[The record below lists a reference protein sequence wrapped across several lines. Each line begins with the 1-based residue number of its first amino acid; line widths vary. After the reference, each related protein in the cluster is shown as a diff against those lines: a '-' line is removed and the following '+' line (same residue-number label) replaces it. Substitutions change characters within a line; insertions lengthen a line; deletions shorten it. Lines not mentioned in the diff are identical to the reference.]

1 MRILPAVATAAST
14 SHVRSVTRQVHLHL
28 VARTPCKRGK
38 VRTILLKRKRIER
51 KEKGRRWRRIVLS
64 VCYAHDGWSRMQC
77 TKPDNW
83 DNQGIGCK
91 RHCKATLIL
100 TRDIVL
106 NANVLS
112 FQDFAKFKIF
122 SKKNQSGKKSCVF
135 VPCLRVAAYWWVMFS
150 SATTSDASCA
160 ALGSISAMRSLTFKI
175 HSVQWL
181 LYFSIFSTCLF
192 SLSKPLSWCT
202 TLLNN
207 VGMLYPL
214 AHRRRWPVPRHCF
227 GLSSSIHCD
236 IYSYLCD
243 SLRSMKRAKLVVT
256 SHHITASATATAS
269 AVAAQLALRI
279 RVLCYI

>member
-1 MRILPAVATAAST
+1 MTVDLECSAQSPTIET
-14 SHVRSVTRQVHLHL
+14 TR
-28 VARTPCKRGK
+28 A
-38 VRTILLKRKRIER
+38 
-51 KEKGRRWRRIVLS
+51 
-64 VCYAHDGWSRMQC
+64 
-77 TKPDNW
+77 
-83 DNQGIGCK
+83 
-91 RHCKATLIL
+91 
-100 TRDIVL
+100 
-106 NANVLS
+106 
-112 FQDFAKFKIF
+112 
-122 SKKNQSGKKSCVF
+122 
-135 VPCLRVAAYWWVMFS
+135 
-150 SATTSDASCA
+150 SDASVIAKPRWYLQEILYWTPMFFLSKILQNSRFSRKKINRGKKVAFSCLAWGWLLIGELCFPPQRLRMLHVQHWVASLLCA
-160 ALGSISAMRSLTFKI
+160 HWPLKFTVYSDYYIFLFFL
-175 HSVQWL
+175 L
-181 LYFSIFSTCLF
+181 LYFHC
-192 SLSKPLSWCT
+192 PDLSWCT

>member
-1 MRILPAVATAAST
+1 MEADCLKCVLCTWRLISNAVHKARQLRQPGHRMQASLQ
-14 SHVRSVTRQVHLHL
+14 SHVDTYKRYCTERQCSFF
-28 VARTPCKRGK
+28 RRFCK
-38 VRTILLKRKRIER
+38 I
-51 KEKGRRWRRIVLS
+51 
-64 VCYAHDGWSRMQC
+64 
-77 TKPDNW
+77 
-83 DNQGIGCK
+83 
-91 RHCKATLIL
+91 
-100 TRDIVL
+100 
-106 NANVLS
+106 
-112 FQDFAKFKIF
+112 QDFLE
-122 SKKNQSGKKSCVF
+122 KKSIGEKKVAF
-135 VPCLRVAAYWWVMFS
+135 SCLAWGWLRYWWVMFS

-160 ALGSISAMRSLTFKI
+160 ALGSIPAMRSLTFKI

-181 LYFSIFSTCLF
+181 LYFSIFSTSLF

>member
-1 MRILPAVATAAST
+1 MEADCLKCVLCTWWLISNAVHKARQLRQPGHRMQAPLQ
-14 SHVRSVTRQVHLHL
+14 SHVDTYKRYCTERQCSFFP
-28 VARTPCKRGK
+28 RFCK
-38 VRTILLKRKRIER
+38 IQD
-51 KEKGRRWRRIVLS
+51 EKKS
-64 VCYAHDGWSRMQC
+64 
-77 TKPDNW
+77 
-83 DNQGIGCK
+83 IG
-91 RHCKATLIL
+91 
-100 TRDIVL
+100 
-106 NANVLS
+106 
-112 FQDFAKFKIF
+112 
-122 SKKNQSGKKSCVF
+122 GKKVAFSCLAWGWLLIGELCF
-135 VPCLRVAAYWWVMFS
+135 PPQRLRMLHVQHWVASLLCAHWPLKFTVY
-150 SATTSDASCA
+150 SDYYIF
-160 ALGSISAMRSLTFKI
+160 LFFL
-175 HSVQWL
+175 L
-181 LYFSIFSTCLF
+181 LYFNC
-192 SLSKPLSWCT
+192 PNLSWCT